1 MDSIVDAMSTV
12 TARSEI
18 PSQVREPLQ
27 RQLELVQELIE
38 RERRLQEEIAEQVL
52 APVDVAF
59 DLLEQSGATMRRQA
73 AALEAAGDA
82 LRETASLMSGQA
94 ELFEQTI
101 SKVRAPAHA
110 ARATRWV
117 VLLFAIATA
126 LTEIGIGRDM
136 VLIAFGTLFGGI
148 VAALALAFGLGGRHV
163 AREILERGRRREREP
178 AGQDPISHL

>member
-1 MDSIVDAMSTV
+1 MPDLSGRELIREWRKLMDSIVDAMSTV

-110 ARATRWV
+110 ARV
-117 VLLFAIATA
+117 VLGVERPTRRSKSSASP
-126 LTEIGIGRDM
+126 
-136 VLIAFGTLFGGI
+136 
-148 VAALALAFGLGGRHV
+148 
-163 AREILERGRRREREP
+163 ARKAKRKR
-178 AGQDPISHL
+178 SS